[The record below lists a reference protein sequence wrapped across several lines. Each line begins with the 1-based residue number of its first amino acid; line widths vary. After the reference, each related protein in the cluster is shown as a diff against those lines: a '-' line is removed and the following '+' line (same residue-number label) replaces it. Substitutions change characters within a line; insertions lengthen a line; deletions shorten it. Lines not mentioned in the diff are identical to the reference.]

1 MAGLDDHGDD
11 LGRKIANDTG
21 VMASAMQAAA
31 SGTGGH
37 SLTQARKLRQQLGGN
52 DLPQLQEDL
61 LRYERSLRVCEPKH
75 RWVWKPD
82 ENLSR
87 LWHSLTPQQ
96 QQQVTEVD
104 ETHAFNEWV
113 DRIRCC
119 TCLVKN
125 PLEVTKDAAI
135 FQDIS
140 SREVFREFF
149 LIAVS
154 ENAPLA
160 VTIKVIEA
168 VDNTVQDFC
177 ASRVADHPG
186 HGPDS
191 PFVDPRTFPVGSFN
205 WVRYREREHTR
216 LLCMCHMLQL
226 FEDRLVHLYELRHGA
241 KVAQSLEDAAA
252 VAMAELLALDDMDK
266 KKKAKQSGKGKKKMP
281 AAIEGAPNSVMGSG
295 GRAGTG
301 VRHTDG
307 EFSSQTGQ
315 EAAHDRATSTTQ
327 SFKSKGTSQF
337 VGGLEDMLGDLDDDV
352 SDAEDLFDHDLSPD
366 GEMGGRVDVGGSAT
380 LKKKKKKKKGKK
392 KGKGVVATGGA
403 GSGSSVTGVDGGDSD
418 PNAEADG
425 SGEGDIVDGA
435 IEACASEQSKSA
447 KRRQRKKANKAARD
461 VLSVAASQNDGETD
475 EIDAEFA
482 RRVAEHIRQ
491 RREAAA
497 GTAEN
502 VSRGTSVLKVLCA
515 KLKSNLEEQMA
526 AARR

>member
-1 MAGLDDHGDD
+1 MAGLEEQADD

-31 SGTGGH
+31 SGMGGH

-82 ENLSR
+82 ENLSK

-96 QQQVTEVD
+96 QHQVTEVD
-104 ETHAFNEWV
+104 ETHAFGEWV

-119 TCLVKN
+119 TCLVRN
-125 PLEVTKDAAI
+125 PLEVTQDAAI

-216 LLCMCHMLQL
+216 LLCMCHMLQVC
-226 FEDRLVHLYELRHGA
+226 RVC
-241 KVAQSLEDAAA
+241 
-252 VAMAELLALDDMDK
+252 
-266 KKKAKQSGKGKKKMP
+266 
-281 AAIEGAPNSVMGSG
+281 
-295 GRAGTG
+295 
-301 VRHTDG
+301 
-307 EFSSQTGQ
+307 
-315 EAAHDRATSTTQ
+315 
-327 SFKSKGTSQF
+327 
-337 VGGLEDMLGDLDDDV
+337 
-352 SDAEDLFDHDLSPD
+352 SP
-366 GEMGGRVDVGGSAT
+366 
-380 LKKKKKKKKGKK
+380 
-392 KGKGVVATGGA
+392 
-403 GSGSSVTGVDGGDSD
+403 
-418 PNAEADG
+418 
-425 SGEGDIVDGA
+425 
-435 IEACASEQSKSA
+435 
-447 KRRQRKKANKAARD
+447 
-461 VLSVAASQNDGETD
+461 
-475 EIDAEFA
+475 
-482 RRVAEHIRQ
+482 
-491 RREAAA
+491 
-497 GTAEN
+497 
-502 VSRGTSVLKVLCA
+502 SRP
-515 KLKSNLEEQMA
+515 
-526 AARR
+526 